1 MSGARPR
8 GPQAGSPL
16 GVGRSGKANSA
27 RRQSKSAA
35 ATGAT
40 KSELPALEG
49 GPNSRVKVVKKPR
62 EPQTIEAEIAD
73 LEKQAAELSNEMTTP
88 EVARDIT
95 KLVAA
100 NEAYE
105 KAQARLAELYDE
117 WERAEAAT
125 SPVKKKTSRR

>member
-1 MSGARPR
+1 MSQASCQKPR
-8 GPQAGSPL
+8 LSGRATSAKRDAKGTSREQAKSVPSPSGDGS
-16 GVGRSGKANSA
+16 K
-27 RRQSKSAA
+27 
-35 ATGAT
+35 
-40 KSELPALEG
+40 
-49 GPNSRVKVVKKPR
+49 RVKVVKKPR
-62 EPQTIEAEIAD
+62 DAQTVEAEIAE
-73 LEKQAAELSNEMTTP
+73 LEKQAAEVSNEMSTP

>member
-1 MSGARPR
+1 MS
-8 GPQAGSPL
+8 
-16 GVGRSGKANSA
+16 K
-27 RRQSKSAA
+27 
-35 ATGAT
+35 
-40 KSELPALEG
+40 
-49 GPNSRVKVVKKPR
+49 
-62 EPQTIEAEIAD
+62 
-73 LEKQAAELSNEMTTP
+73 P

-105 KAQARLAELYDE
+105 KAQARLAELYEE

>member
-1 MSGARPR
+1 MKSVPPAV
-8 GPQAGSPL
+8 AGGSS
-16 GVGRSGKANSA
+16 VG
-27 RRQSKSAA
+27 SKS
-35 ATGAT
+35 
-40 KSELPALEG
+40 
-49 GPNSRVKVVKKPR
+49 VKVVKKPR
-62 EPQTIEAEIAD
+62 DAQTVEAEIAK
-73 LEKQAAELSNEMTTP
+73 LEKQAVEVSNEMSKP

-125 SPVKKKTSRR
+125 SSVKKKTSRR

>member
-1 MSGARPR
+1 
-8 GPQAGSPL
+8 L
-16 GVGRSGKANSA
+16 
-27 RRQSKSAA
+27 
-35 ATGAT
+35 
-40 KSELPALEG
+40 
-49 GPNSRVKVVKKPR
+49 RVKVVKKPR
-62 EPQTIEAEIAD
+62 DAQSVEAEIAE
-73 LEKQAAELSNEMTTP
+73 LEKQAAEVSNQMSTP

-125 SPVKKKTSRR
+125 SPAKKKTSRR